1 MLFGIQKP
9 HFTSTRNLKFLVLVF
24 FLILLVAPGSTR
36 AQFAPDPSIGR
47 NLPDSIPEA
56 APDAFVRRPSE
67 LETKPDYSDV
77 PIVGQPGAGT
87 LHKIIISGALSAED
101 RQEGIQ
107 VTEGVQVDR
116 IDLLN
121 AERPFAIAL
130 QNEYINHPLTME
142 VVRAICQKTLHFY
155 FKRERP
161 LVFIQPV
168 TIDYEQGILRL
179 AVVEA
184 TIDRKVDT
192 GARWFSKKLLLSS
205 LRAKVGEH
213 LDRRGLLN
221 DVAILNQNPFMQNSA
236 VLKRGEEP
244 GTTTLDLRTQ
254 DAFPVRGFYSIDNTG
269 SQQTGPWRWSAGANW
284 GNAFFEGAQ
293 LNYQYSAPFQNPG
306 SQPVQSLNF
315 SQPLPWKHLFSIYG
329 SYSTTDVKINTE
341 TTSLT
346 DSGSTKQVSP
356 RYVIPIGKM
365 YGKVIQ
371 NFTLGADWISSNL
384 LFLQGGNQIPANQTD
399 VIQGLLGYQ
408 ILVKDKYGQTSLATD
423 NYWSPGGLSPNNST
437 QKFQN
442 VDPRT
447 KANYFYTALHLQRE
461 NTLPYGC
468 SLLSVFSG
476 QLASTP
482 LISNEQLSIG
492 GYGTVRGYPQQI
504 LFGDQGVVY
513 NLELH
518 SPSYSIFG
526 LLRGLNE
533 TSFAGIP
540 DALKKIGKDK
550 LMFLTFWDYGLV
562 NSIKPLPGNPSSYAI
577 TALGVGVRYG
587 ISEHFTLRCDLG
599 FPLINP
605 NVGIAIGP
613 TIEAG
618 ASVSF

>member
-1 MLFGIQKP
+1 MLFGI
-9 HFTSTRNLKFLVLVF
+9 HFTSTRNLHSLALVF
-24 FLILLVAPGSTR
+24 FLILLLAPGATR

-77 PIVGQPGAGT
+77 PIVGQSGTGT
-87 LHKIIISGALSAED
+87 LHKIIISGALSPGD
-101 RQEGIQ
+101 KQEGIQ
-107 VTEGVQVDR
+107 VIDGIEVDR
-116 IDLLN
+116 IDLLTT
-121 AERPFAIAL
+121 ERPFAVAL
-130 QNEYINHPLTME
+130 QKEYINHSLTME

-155 FKRERP
+155 FKHERP

-192 GARWFSKKLLLSS
+192 GAKWFSKKLLLSS

-236 VLKRGEEP
+236 VLKRGEKP

-254 DAFPVRGFYSIDNTG
+254 DAFPIRGFFSIDNTG

-284 GNAFFEGAQ
+284 GNAFFEGGQ
-293 LNYQYSAPFQNPG
+293 LSYQYSAPFQNPD

-315 SQPLPWKHLFSIYG
+315 LQSLPWKHLLSIYG
-329 SYSTTDVKINTE
+329 SYSTTNVKINTG
-341 TTSLT
+341 TSSLT
-346 DSGSTKQVSP
+346 DSGSTKQISP
-356 RYVIPIGKM
+356 RYIIPVGKM

-384 LFLQGGNQIPANQTD
+384 FFLQGGNQVPANQTD
-399 VIQGLLGYQ
+399 VVQGLLGYQ
-408 ILVKDKYGQTSLATD
+408 ILVKDTYGQTSLATD
-423 NYWSPGGLSPNNST
+423 NYWSPGGLTPNNST

-447 KANYFYTALHLQRE
+447 KANYFFTSLHLQRE

-468 SLLSVFSG
+468 SLLSMFSG
-476 QLASTP
+476 QLASSS

-526 LLRGLNE
+526 LFRGLKVTPLE
-533 TSFAGIP
+533 GIP
-540 DALKKIGKDK
+540 DTLQKIGKDK

-562 NSIKPLPGNPSSYAI
+562 NSIKPLPGNPASYAI

-613 TIEAG
+613 TIAAG